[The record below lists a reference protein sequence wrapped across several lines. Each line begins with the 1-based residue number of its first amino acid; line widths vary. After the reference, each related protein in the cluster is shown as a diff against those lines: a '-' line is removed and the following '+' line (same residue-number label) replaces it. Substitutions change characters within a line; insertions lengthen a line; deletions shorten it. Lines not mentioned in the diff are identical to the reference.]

1 MSLHAYL
8 PHLLPGEKVILLLR
22 RHWFILARRLA
33 FWALVGLAPFVLAL
47 VFPQGTRDVLSHPLG
62 YPLVVAGG
70 SLFVLAIWLFLLNS
84 FVDYHLD
91 VWVVTTS
98 RILNI
103 EQHQLFARTVAEQE
117 LSRVQDVT
125 SESHGML
132 PTLLDYGEVHVQTAA
147 EQARFVFEQVPHPTA
162 TAQKVASLAEMRRR
176 YERVRDELD
185 KG

>member
-1 MSLHAYL
+1 MSLLAYL
-8 PHLLPGEKVILLLR
+8 PHLQPGEKVILLMR
-22 RHWFILARRLA
+22 RHPFILLRRLA
-33 FWALVGLAPFVLAL
+33 LWILIGFIPLVLAL
-47 VFPQGTRDVLSHPLG
+47 LFPDGTRDILAHSLG
-62 YPLVVAGG
+62 YPLVVTGG
-70 SLFVLAIWLFLLNS
+70 SLFVLAIWLFALNS

-91 VWVVTTS
+91 VWVVTTK

-125 SESHGML
+125 SESHGIL

-147 EQARFVFEQVPHPTA
+147 EQARFVFEQIPRPTA

-185 KG
+185 NG